1 MQPHREW
8 DEANCQCC
16 NAISEISSLGF
27 WAKMNCLCMH
37 ATRTNAKC
45 RVLLADSRTLVYASR
60 SHAWPKR
67 LTLWGATDRDSPLAS
82 PVDAHKLQFC
92 RNAAPKHH
100 PALLG
105 RPDRRSM
112 LTNRTFSFLGS
123 TSDRNAAF
131 PGIDELDF
139 VVEQDRHCQHGS
151 KPNLKRYTKSDLPPQ
166 IRCVNPRCQQ
176 GGLATQGIVL
186 HRGAGVHELW
196 CKGHE
201 GSPSGRRKG
210 DPCDNSFI
218 VTLRIDRSG
227 SQGDE

>member
-1 MQPHREW
+1 MQCSIGNLQPWVLGQNELSLHARNAHE
-8 DEANCQCC
+8 CQMSGIACGLS
-16 NAISEISSLGF
+16 N
-27 WAKMNCLCMH
+27 
-37 ATRTNAKC
+37 
-45 RVLLADSRTLVYASR
+45 SRLRAST
-60 SHAWPKR
+60 SHAEPER
-67 LTLWGATDRDSPLAS
+67 LTPWGATSRDSPLAS

-100 PALLG
+100 PVLLG

-112 LTNRTFSFLGS
+112 LTNRSFSFLGS

-131 PGIDELDF
+131 PGIAELDF

-151 KPNLKRYTKSDLPPQ
+151 KPDLKRYTKSDLPPQ

-227 SQGDE
+227 RQGNE